1 MAITYPRLI
10 PGGCM
15 ATDTMRL
22 VRTETA
28 AQLVSGVVQVTQL
41 GMPRWKC
48 DYTTKPMRGMAER
61 KKWRAWLDSLEGAMQ
76 TFLGHSPMQIWP
88 TAYPRGFAGINRAS
102 GGPFPGQGEVTA
114 ITTTTITM
122 NGLPASFVVGAGDLL
137 GLIDDTHY
145 GMHRIMEDVIGNL
158 DGTMTVTVKPFV
170 NLSLFG
176 VGAVVNFAKPKCEMI
191 LDPAT
196 PPDTSADIT
205 FKPVTFTGVQRWY

>member
-15 ATDTMRL
+15 STDTMRL

-61 KKWRAWLDSLEGAMQ
+61 KMWRAWLDSLEGAMQ

-88 TAYPRGFAGINRAS
+88 TAYPRGFAGINRAA
-102 GGPFPGQGEVTA
+102 GGAFPGQGEVTA

-137 GLIDDTHY
+137 GLIDDNHY

-176 VGAVVNFAKPKCEMI
+176 IGAVVNFAKPKCEMI